1 MPPDPPTPP
10 SPAAARVKT
19 VACLGGVSLER
30 GVPAEE
36 IPDHLH
42 EADNL
47 VWVDV
52 QDPGPGE
59 LAMLEEV
66 FGFHPLALADL
77 AEGPRRPRAN
87 EYKGYLLL
95 VTHAAVPGGDAREVR
110 TAEVDLFVGRNYLVS
125 AHRGPVPALDEAL
138 ARWTRGGPLLR
149 DGVGFLLYAVLDAV
163 IDSYAPVIE
172 GIEDEIEEI
181 EIAVFTRAGEEGVRG
196 LLRLKRTL
204 ASLRRVLYP
213 LREMF
218 QALLRRDHTLLA
230 GPAQAHLRD
239 VYDHVLRILDVLDAE
254 REMAAGALEASMT
267 VSSNRLNRTMK
278 ALAVITVAVAFVSS
292 VFGAYGM
299 NFTALPLAD
308 EPWGFWAVSG
318 GTVALVA
325 VVLLTG
331 WRRGWL

>member
-1 MPPDPPTPP
+1 MPSDPPTP
-10 SPAAARVKT
+10 PAAARVKT

-30 GVPAEE
+30 GVLTEE
-36 IPDHLH
+36 IAEYLH
-42 EADNL
+42 EPDNL

-52 QDPGPGE
+52 QDPGAGE
-59 LAMLEEV
+59 LAVLEEV

-77 AEGPRRPRAN
+77 AQGPRRPRVN

-95 VTHAAVPGGDAREVR
+95 VTHAAVPGDDDRDIR
-110 TAEVDLFVGRNYLVS
+110 TAEVDVFVGRNYLVS
-125 AHRGPVPALDEAL
+125 AHRGRVPALDDAL

-163 IDSYAPVIE
+163 IDSYAPVIQE
-172 GIEDEIEEI
+172 IEDEIEET
-181 EIAVFTRAGEEGVRG
+181 ELAVFTRAGEEGVRG
-196 LLRLKRTL
+196 LLRLKREL
-204 ASLRRVLYP
+204 VSLRRVLYP

-218 QALLRRDHTLLA
+218 QHLLRRDHTLLA
-230 GPAQAHLRD
+230 GPAQVHLRD
-239 VYDHVLRILDVLDAE
+239 VYEHVLRILDVLDTE

-278 ALAVITVAVAFVSS
+278 TLAVITVAVALVGS

-299 NFTALPLAD
+299 NFDAIPLAK

-318 GTVALVA
+318 GTFALVA
-325 VVLLTG
+325 VLLLTG
-331 WRRGWL
+331 WRKGWL

>member
-10 SPAAARVKT
+10 PPAARVRT

-30 GVPAEE
+30 GVPTEE
-36 IPDHLH
+36 IAEHLH
-42 EADNL
+42 EPDNV

-52 QDPGPGE
+52 QDPGAGE
-59 LAMLEEV
+59 LAVLEEV

-77 AEGPRRPRAN
+77 AAGPRRPRVN

-95 VTHAAVPGGDAREVR
+95 VTHAAVPGGDARDIR
-110 TAEVDLFVGRNYLVS
+110 TAEVDLLVGRNYLVS
-125 AHRGPVPALDEAL
+125 AHRGRVPAVDDAL
-138 ARWTRGGPLLR
+138 ARWTHGGPLLR

-172 GIEDEIEEI
+172 GIEDEIEET
-181 EIAVFTRAGEEGVRG
+181 ELAVFARAGEEGVRG
-196 LLRLKRTL
+196 LLRLKRSL

-213 LREMF
+213 LREIF
-218 QALLRRDHTLLA
+218 QHLLRRDHTLLA
-230 GPAQAHLRD
+230 GGAQVHLRD
-239 VYDHVLRILDVLDAE
+239 VYDHVLRILDVLDTE

-299 NFTALPLAD
+299 NFAGLPLAD

-325 VVLLTG
+325 AALFVG
-331 WRRGWL
+331 WRKGWL